1 MKKQILFIA
10 AIGSAI
16 LFSCSKEKI
25 ETQQNQPLESNAAS
39 RNENENHGQFSINT
53 LTIGLVGR
61 FEFDASLTDQ
71 TGKLADGKPVGTRGA
86 AAYTTDRNGNTASA
100 LNLTGYYGVD
110 ISDVPE
116 PTKASLAVW
125 AKSLNT
131 GLHDIV
137 APSIAQGNFISQS
150 SNTYIGGEFAPQGG
164 LGGYLGGPASA
175 DNQWHHLVVTYDGAN
190 IRLYKDGVFD
200 KVLKFTGSFA
210 QYLAK
215 YCVGYH
221 PNQTGYWKGYLDDLR
236 FYNRVLTSSEVQQ
249 LASL

>member
-1 MKKQILFIA
+1 MKKQILFTAVI
-10 AIGSAI
+10 ISAI

-25 ETQQNQPLESNAAS
+25 EAPQNQVLESNATSKAS
-39 RNENENHGQFSINT
+39 SENSNQLYINT

-61 FEFDASLTDQ
+61 FEFDANLKDQ
-71 TGKLADGKPVGTRGA
+71 TGKLANGIVVGVRGG

-100 LNLTGYYGVD
+100 LNLTGYYGLN
-110 ISDVPE
+110 ILDVPE
-116 PTKASLAVW
+116 PTTASLAVW

-131 GLHDIV
+131 GYHPIV
-137 APSIAQGNFISQS
+137 EPNISSGNYISQS
-150 SNTYIGGEFAPQGG
+150 TNTYLGGEFAPQGG

-175 DNQWHHLVVTYDGAN
+175 DNNWHHLVVTYDGTK
-190 IRLYKDGVFD
+190 ISLYYDGVLD
-200 KVLKFTGSFA
+200 KAFQFAGSFA

-215 YCVGYH
+215 YHIGYH

-236 FYNRVLTSSEVQQ
+236 FYKRVLSASEVQQ

>member
-10 AIGSAI
+10 VSVSAI
-16 LFSCSKEKI
+16 LFSCTKEKI
-25 ETQQNQPLESNAAS
+25 ETPQDQPLESNS
-39 RNENENHGQFSINT
+39 ISKVDSEKPSQLSINT
-53 LTIGLVGR
+53 LNIGLVGR
-61 FEFDASLTDQ
+61 FEFDANLKDQ
-71 TGKLADGKPVGTRGA
+71 TGKLADGTAVGTRGA

-100 LNLTGYYGVD
+100 LNLTGYYGVNV
-110 ISDVPE
+110 SDVPE

-131 GLHDIV
+131 GYHFIV
-137 APSIAQGNFISQS
+137 VPNLTPGNFISQS
-150 SNTYIGGEFAPQGG
+150 TNTYLGGEFTPQGG
-164 LGGYLGGPASA
+164 LSGYLGGPASA
-175 DNQWHHLVVTYDGAN
+175 DNQWHHLVVTYDGTY

-200 KVLKFTGSFA
+200 KALQFAGSFA
-210 QYLAK
+210 QYLAQ
-215 YCVGYH
+215 YCIGYH